1 MGLEV
6 VSYSVRLVF
15 YFTLEFTEVEY
26 FVDFVCLEDY
36 WVDFVAEKIVA
47 VAVAAVKPLVWQWG
61 E

>member
-6 VSYSVRLVF
+6 VSYSVRLV
-15 YFTLEFTEVEY
+15 EVEY